1 MLLVKTF
8 AVASERIKSL
18 LKSITMSKEL
28 KLKLKA
34 LRDEHAGKPISR
46 MTPEELQNEIE
57 HHEVAC
63 KTRVLKAARLDNL
76 KKAREA
82 RGLEKEEKED
92 KVEVK
97 VPSIVKAKMEKK
109 KEEIAVKKSQVR
121 KLTE

>member
-1 MLLVKTF
+1 
-8 AVASERIKSL
+8 
-18 LKSITMSKEL
+18 MSAKEL
-28 KLKLKA
+28 KDKLKK

-63 KTRVLKAARLDNL
+63 KTRVLKAARLENL

-82 RGLEKEEKED
+82 RGLEKKEEKEK

-97 VPSIVKAKMEKK
+97 VPSIVKAKIEKK
-109 KEEIAVKKSQVR
+109 KEEIAAKKEAIVDKKVR
-121 KLTE
+121 KLAE

>member
-1 MLLVKTF
+1 
-8 AVASERIKSL
+8 
-18 LKSITMSKEL
+18 MSKEL
-28 KLKLKA
+28 KMKLKA

-82 RGLEKEEKED
+82 RGLEKKED
-92 KVEVK
+92 KEVVVK
-97 VPSIVKAKMEKK
+97 VPSIIKAKMEKK
-109 KEEIAVKKSQVR
+109 KEEIAVKKEAVAEKKSQVR

>member
-1 MLLVKTF
+1 M
-8 AVASERIKSL
+8 
-18 LKSITMSKEL
+18 
-28 KLKLKA
+28 KLKA

-82 RGLEKEEKED
+82 RGLKED

-109 KEEIAVKKSQVR
+109 KEEIAAKKETVEKKQVR
-121 KLTE
+121 KLAE

>member
-1 MLLVKTF
+1 
-8 AVASERIKSL
+8 
-18 LKSITMSKEL
+18 MSAKEL
-28 KLKLKA
+28 KDKLKK

-63 KTRVLKAARLDNL
+63 KTRVLKAARLENL

-82 RGLEKEEKED
+82 RGLEKKEE

-97 VPSIVKAKMEKK
+97 VPSIVKAKIEKK
-109 KEEIAVKKSQVR
+109 KEEIAAKKETIVDKKVR
-121 KLTE
+121 KLAE

>member
-1 MLLVKTF
+1 
-8 AVASERIKSL
+8 
-18 LKSITMSKEL
+18 MSAKEL
-28 KLKLKA
+28 KDKLKK

-63 KTRVLKAARLDNL
+63 KTRVLKAARLENL

-82 RGLEKEEKED
+82 RGLEKKEEKEK

-97 VPSIVKAKMEKK
+97 VPSIVKAKIEKK
-109 KEEIAVKKSQVR
+109 KEEIAAKKETIVDKKVR
-121 KLTE
+121 KLAE

>member
-1 MLLVKTF
+1 
-8 AVASERIKSL
+8 
-18 LKSITMSKEL
+18 MSAKEL
-28 KLKLKA
+28 KDKLKK

-63 KTRVLKAARLDNL
+63 KTRVLKAARLENL

-82 RGLEKEEKED
+82 RGLEKKEEKE

-97 VPSIVKAKMEKK
+97 VPSIVKAKIEKK
-109 KEEIAVKKSQVR
+109 KEEIAAKKETIVDKKVR
-121 KLTE
+121 KLAE

>member
-1 MLLVKTF
+1 
-8 AVASERIKSL
+8 
-18 LKSITMSKEL
+18 MSKEL
-28 KLKLKA
+28 KMKLKA

-82 RGLEKEEKED
+82 RGLKED

-109 KEEIAVKKSQVR
+109 KEEIAAKKETVEKKQVR
-121 KLTE
+121 KLAE

>member
-1 MLLVKTF
+1 
-8 AVASERIKSL
+8 
-18 LKSITMSKEL
+18 MSAKEL
-28 KLKLKA
+28 KDKLKK

-63 KTRVLKAARLDNL
+63 KTRVLKAARLENL

-82 RGLEKEEKED
+82 RGLEKKEEKE

-97 VPSIVKAKMEKK
+97 VPSIVKAKIEKK
-109 KEEIAVKKSQVR
+109 KEEIAAKKETIADKKVR
-121 KLTE
+121 KLAE